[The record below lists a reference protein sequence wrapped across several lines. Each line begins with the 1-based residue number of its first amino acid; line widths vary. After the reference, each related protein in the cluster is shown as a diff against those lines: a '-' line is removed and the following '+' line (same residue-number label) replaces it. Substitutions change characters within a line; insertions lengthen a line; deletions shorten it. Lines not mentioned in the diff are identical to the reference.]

1 MDSPREEYDVVIVGA
16 GIAGAI
22 LARVLTQAG
31 KSVLV
36 LEAGTGTARTWEGY
50 RSNLESFYTAT
61 AKTPESPYPYNPD
74 APQPNVLDIGI
85 PGSGYFVQQ
94 GPVTFGSTYTRTA
107 GGTTLHWLGTCLRM
121 LPEDFELRSRFGVGL
136 DWPLGY
142 DELQDDYTLAEMEIG
157 VSADVREQEYLGI
170 TFPKDYVYPM
180 RKIPQSWLDQ
190 VCGRTIDGRT
200 VEMGGER
207 RALQVRST
215 PQGRNSIPNPDYRY
229 PQGYGPPD
237 GARGYRPVGAVDP
250 RPRGQDLARDLG
262 QRCAGNSACV
272 PICPIQAKYNALKS
286 LARADGERL
295 TVTVQAVASRVLVEP
310 AGGRVTGIEYQAYA
324 DPGSPEHTTRVARG
338 RIYVLAAHAVENAKL
353 LLASDLARSSGLVG
367 RNLMDHP
374 VVLRWGLLPELAGSY
389 RGPLSTSGIEDLR
402 GGDFRREQAAFRI
415 EIGNDGWTWPT
426 GAPETAL
433 LQAVDSGNLFGSRLR
448 AFLADTLPRHTR
460 LGFLVEQLPD
470 PGNRVTID
478 PAYKDALG
486 NYRPVIQYAFSDYVS
501 AGMAAGNDL
510 AVRLFQWL
518 GVDDRTNPAGSFVS
532 SYTWRNQSLLWGGA
546 GHFAGTHVMGT
557 SRGRSVV
564 DSRQRTWDHPNLY
577 AVGCGSFPTVG
588 TSNPT
593 LTLAALSFRTARS
606 ILRDLEPASQRSQG
620 R

>member
-1 MDSPREEYDVVIVGA
+1 MDSHREDYDVVIVGA

-22 LARVLTQAG
+22 LARALTRAG

-36 LEAGTGTARTWEGY
+36 LEAGTGTARTWGGY
-50 RSNLESFYTAT
+50 QSNLESFYTAN

-85 PGSGYFVQQ
+85 PGTGYFVQQ

-121 LPEDFELRSRFGVGL
+121 LPEDFALRSRFGVGL

-142 DELQDDYTLAEMEIG
+142 DELQADYALAEMEIG
-157 VSADVREQEYLGI
+157 VSADVGEQEYLGI
-170 TFPKDYVYPM
+170 RFPQDYVFPM

-190 VCGRTIDGRT
+190 VLGRTIDGRT
-200 VEMGGER
+200 VELGGVR

-229 PQGYGPPD
+229 PEGYGPPD

-250 RPRGQDLARDLG
+250 RRRGQDLARDLG

-286 LARADGERL
+286 LAQADGDRL
-295 TVTVQAVASRVLVEP
+295 TVAVQAVAARVLVEP
-310 AGGRVTGIEYQAYA
+310 DGGRVTGIEYQAYA
-324 DPGSPEHTTRVARG
+324 DPSSPAHTTRTARG

-353 LLASDLARSSGLVG
+353 LLASNLARSSGLVG

-374 VVLRWGLLPELAGSY
+374 VVLRWGLLPEPAGAY

-402 GGDFRREQAAFRI
+402 GGDFRRDLSAFRI

-426 GAPETAL
+426 GAPATWID
-433 LQAVDSGNLFGSRLR
+433 QAVDPGNLFGPRLR
-448 AFLADTLPRHTR
+448 AFLADTVPRQMR
-460 LGFLVEQLPD
+460 LGFLIEQTPD

-478 PAYKDALG
+478 PQYLDPLG
-486 NYRPVIQYAFSDYVS
+486 NYRPVIQYAFSDYVA
-501 AGMAAGNDL
+501 AGMAAGNEL
-510 AVRLFQWL
+510 ATRLFQWL

-532 SYTWRNQSLLWGGA
+532 SYTWRNQELLWGGA
-546 GHFAGTHVMGT
+546 GHFAGTHIMGT
-557 SRGRSVV
+557 SQGSSVV
-564 DSRQRTWDHPNLY
+564 DSWQRTWDHSNLY
-577 AVGCGSFPTVG
+577 AVGCGSFPTIG

-606 ILRDLEPASQRSQG
+606 ILRDLEPAQARSNGQ
-620 R
+620 